1 MEGEIENKNKEGRE
15 EKIMGD
21 REGGEEEEK

>member
-1 MEGEIENKNKEGRE
+1 MEGEIENKNKEGRK

>member
-1 MEGEIENKNKEGRE
+1 MEGDIENKNKEGRK

-21 REGGEEEEK
+21 GEEGEEEEK